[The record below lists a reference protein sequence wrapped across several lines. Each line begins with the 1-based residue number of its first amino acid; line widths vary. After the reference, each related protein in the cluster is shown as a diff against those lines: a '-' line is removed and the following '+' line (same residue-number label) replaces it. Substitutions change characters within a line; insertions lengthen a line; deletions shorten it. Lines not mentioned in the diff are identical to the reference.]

1 MIDFLQVNIGTILVA
16 ILLTVVV
23 VCILMTM
30 RRRKKQGISSFGCR
44 CSHCSVAGSCHSNSH
59 HEK

>member
-1 MIDFLQVNIGTILVA
+1 MIAFLKANIGTILVA

-23 VCILMTM
+23 VGILMTM
-30 RRRKKQGISSFGCR
+30 RKRKKKGISSYGCG